1 MNVVLA
7 HHWAEQFRGG
17 EAVLE
22 QFALMFPNAPIA
34 SLYCEPSNLGKTLAT
49 RTFIQSCVSRNKL
62 LRDNFRSLLPLF
74 PVFNRTIGLPPAKL
88 VLASDAALIK
98 GVEVPSGA
106 MLVCYCHS
114 PPRYLWGLEQSYFTS
129 RGWKNFAKKVALG
142 GVTPFLRSYDFRHA
156 QKVDH
161 FIANSICVQ
170 ERISKYYKRE
180 STVIRPPVHIDRFNP
195 NRTREDFY
203 LVVSALVPY
212 KRVDLAVK
220 ACSALGKKLIVIG
233 TGSELSKIKV
243 DAGPTVSF
251 LGRQPDKVVADHY
264 ERCKAFLFP
273 GLEDF
278 GITPCE
284 AQAAG
289 APVIAFG
296 QGGALETVINGVS
309 GLFFEKQSV
318 ESLSESLRVFEAMD
332 RFPAMQCREAV
343 MDLGPERFRS
353 EIRNFMESI
362 GQKLEYGL

>member
-1 MNVVLA
+1 MSVVLT

-22 QFALMFPNAPIA
+22 QFSLMFPNAPIA
-34 SLYCEPSNLGKTLAT
+34 SLYCEPSNLGKTLST
-49 RTFIQSCVSRNKL
+49 RTFIQSCVSRNRF

-74 PVFNRTIGLPPAKL
+74 PAFNRTIALPHAKL
-88 VLASDAALIK
+88 VLSSDAALIK
-98 GVEVPSGA
+98 GVKIPIGA
-106 MLVCYCHS
+106 KLVCYCHS
-114 PPRYLWGLEQSYFTS
+114 PPRYLWGLEQSYFSS
-129 RGWKNFAKKVALG
+129 RSWKNLAKKVALG

-170 ERISKYYKRE
+170 ERISKYYKRT
-180 STVIRPPVHIDRFNP
+180 STVIRPPVHVEKFNP
-195 NRTREDFY
+195 HRPREDFY

-212 KRVDLAVK
+212 KRIDLAVK
-220 ACSALGKKLIVIG
+220 SCTILGKKLIVIG
-233 TGSELSKIKV
+233 AGSELSNLKV
-243 DAGPTVSF
+243 HAGPTVSF
-251 LGRQPDKVVADHY
+251 LGRQPDEVVADHY

-289 APVIAFG
+289 APVLAFG
-296 QGGALETVINGVS
+296 QGGALETVKNGVS
-309 GLFFEKQSV
+309 GLFFDKQSI
-318 ESLSESLRVFEAMD
+318 ESLSETIVAFEAMS

-362 GQKLEYGL
+362 GQKLEFGL